1 MSYKKRLT
9 ADLDRWIEK
18 GLVPGVN
25 RTVILADIA
34 PARAGW
40 SASGAA
46 AILGAVLLSFAAI
59 SFVAANWDA
68 IPRMARFAL
77 LVMALWA
84 SFAGSGAAFARN
96 NRAAGHALAVLGAAL
111 FGAAIALTAQTFNM
125 SAFRNTGILIWTV
138 GALVTAVVI
147 PSRPVLILAAL
158 LGTFWAGSEAINPL
172 TPGQTWGYAPVWLV
186 TAGLAWRLKSAIALH
201 LLGLA
206 LLVWAGHL
214 LMVTTGEI
222 FSDQAR
228 AAVYALIMGALAMGF
243 AALRDRQVFGA
254 GVLSAWLGAGALAA
268 GFAVQSPDLAGNT
281 LPGALYWAL
290 GGAGLVALVLATSIR
305 IIRGGLGLGA
315 ALAFIAGGLAAA
327 ALPAI
332 YVLAPDGG
340 AFFVEIAAGAAVYA
354 AAVALILIG
363 ARPGHRAAG
372 VLGVIGFIAQT
383 LYVYGALFGG
393 LLSTSVFF
401 AAGGLLLLAVSLLIS
416 RLARRIAQRPDEGDA
431 S

>member
-1 MSYKKRLT
+1 MSYRKRLT
-9 ADLDRWIEK
+9 ADLDRWIER
-18 GLVPGVN
+18 GLVPGAN
-25 RTVILADIA
+25 RTAILADIA

-68 IPRMARFAL
+68 IPRMVRFAL
-77 LVMALWA
+77 LLVALWA
-84 SFAGSGAAFARN
+84 SFAGSGAAFVRN
-96 NRAAGHALAVLGAAL
+96 NRVAGHALAVLGAAL

-125 SAFRNTGILIWTV
+125 SAFRNTGILIWTA
-138 GALVTAVVI
+138 GALVTAVII

-158 LGTFWAGSEAINPL
+158 LGAFWAGSEAMNPL
-172 TPGQTWGYAPVWLV
+172 APGQIWGYAPVWLV
-186 TAGLAWRLKSAIALH
+186 TAGLAWRLKSAITLH

-214 LMVTTGEI
+214 IMETTGGA
-222 FSDQAR
+222 FSDQSR
-228 AAVYALIMGALAMGF
+228 AAVYALIIGALAMVF
-243 AALRDRQVFGA
+243 AALRDREVFGA
-254 GVLSAWLGAGALAA
+254 GVLASWLGAGALAA
-268 GFAVQSPDLAGNT
+268 GFVVQNPDLAGDT
-281 LPGALYWAL
+281 LPGALYWTL
-290 GGAGLVALVLATSIR
+290 TGAGLVTLVLAASIR
-305 IIRGGLGLGA
+305 TVRGGLALGA
-315 ALAFIAGGLAAA
+315 AIAFIAGGLAAA

-332 YVLAPDGG
+332 YVQAPDGG
-340 AFFVEIAAGAAVYA
+340 AFFVEIAAGAAIYA

-372 VLGVIGFIAQT
+372 VLGVIAFIAET

-401 AAGGLLLLAVSLLIS
+401 AAGGLLLLAVSVLIS
-416 RLARRIAQRPDEGDA
+416 RVARRIARPAREGDA

>member
-1 MSYKKRLT
+1 MSYRKRLG
-9 ADLDRWIEK
+9 ADLDRWIGK
-18 GLVPGVN
+18 GLVPARN
-25 RTVILADIA
+25 RDAILADIA
-34 PARAGW
+34 PARASW

-59 SFVAANWDA
+59 SFVAANWEA

-77 LVMALWA
+77 LIAALWA

-96 NRAAGHALAVLGAAL
+96 NRTAGHALAVLGAAL

-125 SAFRNTGILIWTV
+125 SAFRNTGILIWTG
-138 GALVTAVVI
+138 GALVTAVII

-158 LGTFWAGSEAINPL
+158 LGAFWAGSEAMNPL
-172 TPGQTWGYAPVWLV
+172 TPGQIWGYAPVWAV
-186 TAGLAWRLKSAIALH
+186 SAGLAWRLKSLITQH

-214 LMVTTGEI
+214 LTEMTSGAL
-222 FSDQAR
+222 SDQAR
-228 AAVYALIMGALAMGF
+228 AAVYAVIMGALAMGF

-254 GVLSAWLGAGALAA
+254 GVLSTWLGAGALAA
-268 GFAVQSPDLAGNT
+268 GFLVQSPDLAGDT
-281 LPGALYWAL
+281 LPGALHWTLA
-290 GGAGLVALVLATSIR
+290 GAGLIALTLAASFRTMQ
-305 IIRGGLGLGA
+305 GGLGLGA
-315 ALAFIAGGLAAA
+315 AIAFIAGGLAAA

-340 AFFVEIAAGAAVYA
+340 AFFVEIAAGAAIYA
-354 AAVALILIG
+354 AAVTMILTG

-372 VLGVIGFIAQT
+372 VLGVIVFIAET

-401 AAGGLLLLAVSLLIS
+401 AAGGLLLLAVSVLIS
-416 RLARRIAQRPDEGDA
+416 RVARRIAKPTREGDA

>member
-1 MSYKKRLT
+1 MSYRKRLG
-9 ADLDRWIEK
+9 ADLDRWIGR
-18 GLVPGVN
+18 GLVPAEN
-25 RTVILADIA
+25 RKAIMADIT

-59 SFVAANWDA
+59 SFVAANWEA

-77 LVMALWA
+77 LIAALLA

-96 NRAAGHALAVLGAAL
+96 NRTAGHALAVLGAAL

-138 GALVTAVVI
+138 GALVTAAII

-158 LGTFWAGSEAINPL
+158 LGAFWAGSEAVNPL
-172 TPGQTWGYAPVWLV
+172 TPGQIWGYAPVWVV
-186 TAGLAWRLKSAIALH
+186 TAGLAWRLKSVITLH

-214 LMVTTGEI
+214 LMETTAEA

-228 AAVYALIMGALAMGF
+228 AAVYALITGAMAMGF
-243 AALRDRQVFGA
+243 AAQRDRQVFGA

-268 GFAVQSPDLAGNT
+268 GFAVQSPDLAGDT
-281 LPGALYWAL
+281 LPVALYWTL
-290 GGAGLVALVLATSIR
+290 SGAGLIALVLAASIR
-305 IIRGGLGLGA
+305 TIRGGLGLGA
-315 ALAFIAGGLAAA
+315 AIAFIAGGLAAA

-332 YVLAPDGG
+332 YVLAPEG
-340 AFFVEIAAGAAVYA
+340 AAFIVEIAAGAAIYA

-372 VLGVIGFIAQT
+372 VLGVIGFITET
-383 LYVYGALFGG
+383 LYVYGVLFGG
-393 LLSTSVFF
+393 LLSTAVFF
-401 AAGGLLLLAVSLLIS
+401 AAGGLLLLAVSVLIN
-416 RLARRIAQRPDEGDA
+416 RVARRIAQRPEEGDA